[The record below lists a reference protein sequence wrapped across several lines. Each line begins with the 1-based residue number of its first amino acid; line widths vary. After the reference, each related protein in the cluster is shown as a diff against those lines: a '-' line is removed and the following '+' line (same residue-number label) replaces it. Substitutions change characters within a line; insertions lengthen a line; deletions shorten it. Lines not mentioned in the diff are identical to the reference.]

1 MRLLLLGLRCFTD
14 VLNSDTG
21 PQRKKE
27 SSMLTRKR
35 ADEVLVAAL
44 TGAKIQ
50 LAPAETKEILLEI
63 LKVYQRDCTKKI
75 DNVRFRELY
84 PHDVV
89 AFEDSR
95 AHAEK
100 QQHRTGTALEISHC

>member
-1 MRLLLLGLRCFTD
+1 
-14 VLNSDTG
+14 
-21 PQRKKE
+21 
-27 SSMLTRKR
+27 MLTRKR

-100 QQHRTGTALEISHC
+100 LEQALRQSTDAEVSTLISGNDAQLCLKKMYQFFTAGNLFSA

>member
-1 MRLLLLGLRCFTD
+1 MDGTYTD
-14 VLNSDTG
+14 KN
-21 PQRKKE
+21 E
-27 SSMLTRKR
+27 
-35 ADEVLVAAL
+35 
-44 TGAKIQ
+44 
-50 LAPAETKEILLEI
+50 KEILLEI

-100 QQHRTGTALEISHC
+100 LEQALRQSTDAEVSTLISGNDAQLCLKKMYQFFTWPSRYNVNHSAKSTASING